1 MDALLIAI
9 YQAIPVG
16 YLAVLWLNR
25 RRLEPSGVA
34 SVEAA
39 LQMRDRDAILDPI
52 RFLFQDLGITTWCT
66 ARALHAYTR
75 PPLLSQTQA
84 HTNTALDGKYLRST
98 RPFDDGRLSPRAV
111 NVLFRYH
118 EVIDMYR
125 RICFIGVLPLVSP
138 DLTVRSYFGC
148 VLALGSAVYFREVR
162 NSSTPTCTH
171 TVPSFSRT
179 RYVLSV
185 SRKRRIAIPR
195 ILQSV
200 VFMSACLCFDFSCF
214 SFLRFMC
221 RRSPCMCAYVL
232 ACVLGNPRSRPTGP
246 R

>member
-75 PPLLSQTQA
+75 PPPSLSDSGSHEHSSRWKIFEVYQA
-84 HTNTALDGKYLRST
+84 
-98 RPFDDGRLSPRAV
+98 V
-111 NVLFRYH
+111 
-118 EVIDMYR
+118 
-125 RICFIGVLPLVSP
+125 
-138 DLTVRSYFGC
+138 
-148 VLALGSAVYFREVR
+148 
-162 NSSTPTCTH
+162 
-171 TVPSFSRT
+171 
-179 RYVLSV
+179 
-185 SRKRRIAIPR
+185 
-195 ILQSV
+195 
-200 VFMSACLCFDFSCF
+200 
-214 SFLRFMC
+214 
-221 RRSPCMCAYVL
+221 
-232 ACVLGNPRSRPTGP
+232 
-246 R
+246 